1 MMFTK
6 LTAGSLSLL
15 AITLAVLPVT
25 AAKLPRNGTVLKM
38 TNGDIMCYIELRDV
52 GGRKH
57 TLGADFSLCEKPDK
71 FLNRRVKITYERAKV
86 SDCESAEPCGK
97 TRWETLVV
105 RLKLPQ

>member
-1 MMFTK
+1 MFTK
-6 LTAGSLSLL
+6 IIVSSFSLL
-15 AITLAVLPVT
+15 VMLAAVP
-25 AAKLPRNGTVLKM
+25 ADASAKLPRNGTVLKM

-52 GGRKH
+52 AGRKH
-57 TLGADFSLCEKPDK
+57 TLGADFSLCENPDK
-71 FLNRRVKITYERAKV
+71 FLNRRVKLTYERAKV

>member
-1 MMFTK
+1 MFTK
-6 LTAGSLSLL
+6 LIISSFGFFAMALTAVN
-15 AITLAVLPVT
+15 TD
-25 AAKLPRNGTVLKM
+25 AATKLPRNGTVLKM

-52 GGRKH
+52 AGRKH
-57 TLGADFSLCEKPDK
+57 TLGADFSLCENPDK
-71 FLNRRVKITYERAKV
+71 FLNRRVKLTYERAKV

>member
-1 MMFTK
+1 MFTK
-6 LTAGSLSLL
+6 LIAGSLTLV
-15 AITLAVLPVT
+15 ATALAVLPVT

-38 TNGDIMCYIELRDV
+38 TNGDIACYIELRDV

-57 TLGADFSLCEKPDK
+57 TLSADFSLCEQPEK
-71 FLNRRVKITYERAKV
+71 FLNRRVRLTYERAKV

-97 TRWETLVV
+97 TRWENLVV

>member
-1 MMFTK
+1 MFTK
-6 LTAGSLSLL
+6 LIVSSFGFLAMALTAVNTD
-15 AITLAVLPVT
+15 A

-52 GGRKH
+52 AGRKH
-57 TLGADFSLCEKPDK
+57 TLGADFSLCENPNK
-71 FLNRRVKITYERAKV
+71 FLNRRVKLTYQRAKV
-86 SDCESAEPCGK
+86 NDCESAEPCGK

>member
-1 MMFTK
+1 MFTK
-6 LTAGSLSLL
+6 LMVSSLGLV
-15 AITLAVLPVT
+15 AITLAALPVT
-25 AAKLPRNGTVLKM
+25 AGKLPRTGTVLQM
-38 TNGDIMCYIELRDV
+38 TNGDIACYIDIQDV

-57 TLGADFSLCEKPDK
+57 TLSADFSLCEKPEK

-97 TRWETLVV
+97 TRWEMLVV